1 MMMKKH
7 LKFYLICIVATL
19 LAACSEKET
28 FGGEGTLHLR
38 VGMTDEVKVTTRT
51 LTDKVQDSLRQHC
64 DISILNSKGAIRH
77 YKGVAEIPEA
87 LYLSTGSYTALVI
100 AGDSV
105 PASFET
111 TYYKTVHPF
120 NINSG
125 EVTSLDLICGIANTV
140 VAVKYDE
147 ALSTVFQTYKV
158 TVSTTDGTLDYLP
171 ESKDSIGYYM
181 LSGDDNKLSWNLE
194 AVTPDGKSYTK
205 QGTILDVKPA
215 YRYDLSFNF
224 TPTDYADGGGTVKIS
239 VNANPI
245 REVIDEVQIYQRPIF
260 RGKDFDITS
269 SAFYEVGKGK
279 ELSYTVTSTSL
290 LTELSMSCELFPQ
303 CGLPARMNLMKLTEV
318 ERRRLEELGLTYKSE
333 YKLESSIGTMLVT
346 FSDALMEKITANEGT
361 YNIVLHATD
370 ARNSTNEGILA
381 ISASDAVVL
390 TKEVVEGE
398 VWTSKA
404 VLRGG
409 LMKDTSDPLIFRYR
423 VANTSN
429 WEEVEA
435 TLNGKEITA
444 SISGLKAAT
453 TYEYIAVAGEKASSV
468 TCTFITE
475 KASQLSNAGFEN
487 WHGSKPTYVFE
498 SGGTMFWDTGNHGSQ
513 KAGADITTSDSSVK
527 HSGNYSA
534 KLESKFASMLGIGQ
548 FAAGNVFSGKYLDT
562 KMDGV
567 VGNGILGWGRP
578 FTSRPRALRGYVRY
592 QSNTVNYDNGCEFI
606 NTGDADK
613 GSVFIVLGNW
623 PGETYGGETWPVI
636 VKTNY
641 KNLSSAQLF
650 DVNSEYIIGY
660 GEKIFDASTDG
671 EGMIE
676 FEVPVEYRYTNR
688 KPTAIIIVASSS
700 KYGDYFSGGT
710 GSTMWLD
717 DLELVYE

>member
-1 MMMKKH
+1 MKKRH
-7 LKFYLICIVATL
+7 FKYYLIFIAAVSFI
-19 LAACSEKET
+19 ACSEKDT
-28 FGGEGTLHLR
+28 LSGEGTLHLK
-38 VGMTDEVKVTTRT
+38 VGVTDQVKVTTRSM
-51 LTDKVQDSLRQHC
+51 TDELQDSLQHHC
-64 DISILNSKGAIRH
+64 SISILNGKGTVRRYEGID
-77 YKGVAEIPEA
+77 ELPEA
-87 LYLSTGSYTALVI
+87 LYLSAGSYTASVV

-111 TYYKTVHPF
+111 IYYKEERPF
-120 NINSG
+120 DINSG
-125 EVTSLDLICGIANTV
+125 EVTNLDLTCGIANTV

-147 ALSTVFQTYKV
+147 ALSSVFQTYKV

-181 LSGDDNKLSWNLE
+181 LPADDNKLLWHLE
-194 AVTPDGKSYTK
+194 ATMPDGKSYTK
-205 QGTILDVKPA
+205 EESILDVKPA

-224 TPTDYADGGGTVKIS
+224 IPTEYEDGGGTVKVS
-239 VNANPI
+239 VNANPVK
-245 REVIDEVQIYQRPIF
+245 EVTDEIKIYQRPIF
-260 RGKDFDITS
+260 RGDNFDITS
-269 SAFYEVGKGK
+269 SAFYEVGMGK
-279 ELSYTVTSTSL
+279 ELSYTVTTTSVL
-290 LTELSMSCELFPQ
+290 YELSMHCEQFTE
-303 CGLPARMNLMKLTEV
+303 CGLPARMNLMKLTEM
-318 ERRRLEELGLTYKSE
+318 ERGRLEATGLSYKSE
-333 YKLESSIGTMLVT
+333 YNAGSNVGTMRVT
-346 FSDALMEKITANEGT
+346 FSDDLMKKITEKEGT

-370 ARNSTNEGILA
+370 VRNHTTEGLLA

-390 TKEVVEGE
+390 TKDAAEGDI
-398 VWTSKA
+398 WTSKA

-409 LMKDTSDPLIFRYR
+409 LMKDTSDPLTFRYR
-423 VANTSN
+423 AAGSSN
-429 WEEVEA
+429 WEEVAA
-435 TLNGKEITA
+435 TLNGKEMTA
-444 SISGLKAAT
+444 AINGLKVAT
-453 TYEYIAVAGEKASSV
+453 TYEYVAVAGEKASSIICKF
-468 TCTFITE
+468 TTE
-475 KASQLSNAGFEN
+475 KAAQLPNAGFEN

-513 KAGADITTSDSSVK
+513 KAGTDITTSDGSVK

-567 VGNGILGWGRP
+567 VGNGVLGWGRP
-578 FTSRPRALRGYVRY
+578 FASRPTALRGYIRY
-592 QSNTVNYDNGCEFI
+592 QSNPVNYDNNCEFI
-606 NTGDADK
+606 DK
-613 GSVFIVLGNW
+613 DDPDIGSIFIVLGNW
-623 PGETYGGETWPVI
+623 PGENYGGETWPVI

-641 KNLSSAQLF
+641 KNQSSAQLF

-660 GEKIFDASTDG
+660 GEKDFTSSTEG

-676 FEVPVEYRYTNR
+676 FNIPVDYRYTNR

-717 DLELVYE
+717 DFELVYE